1 MSDLFKVIGV
11 ALVIILGI
19 TSSTSAQTGKQRKK
33 VKITWTEVVEYPSD
47 PETHFYKMTAGLPD
61 VDKVELFY
69 VSPGQKGQASKTQ
82 PYSGEIK
89 EFPFWRNVGGQHQIT
104 RNILEGKA
112 AEDFV
117 AQWRKLLRGPGAG
130 CFAPAYGIRFWA
142 KDQMLLETEVCYHCR
157 NLTIPG
163 EGIQSFNAAG
173 KSGKDLLVMLKKLLP
188 ESDTGRNH
196 H

>member
-1 MSDLFKVIGV
+1 
-11 ALVIILGI
+11 
-19 TSSTSAQTGKQRKK
+19 
-33 VKITWTEVVEYPSD
+33 
-47 PETHFYKMTAGLPD
+47 MTAGLPD

-69 VSPGQKGQASKTQ
+69 VSPGQKDQGPQTQ

-104 RNILEGKA
+104 RNILVGKA
-112 AEDFV
+112 AEDFA
-117 AQWRKLLRGPGAG
+117 AQWRKLLPGPGAG

-157 NLTIPG
+157 NLIIPG
-163 EGIQSFNAAG
+163 VGIQPFNAEG
-173 KSGKDLLVMLKKLLP
+173 KSGKDLLVTLKKLLP